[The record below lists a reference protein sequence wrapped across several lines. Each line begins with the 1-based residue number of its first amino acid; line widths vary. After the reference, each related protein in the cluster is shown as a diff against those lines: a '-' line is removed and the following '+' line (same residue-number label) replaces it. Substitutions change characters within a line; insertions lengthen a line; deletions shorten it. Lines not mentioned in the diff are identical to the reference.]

1 MSEQSVIKKQTD
13 EAGKEVGYR
22 DNAIAPPPQKFPATF
37 YYANAI
43 ELFER
48 MAHYGFYIGLALY
61 LSNIV
66 KMSDV
71 EVGFTLG
78 NFRLVGAL
86 APIPCGAIAD
96 RITFKRSLMF
106 AFVGYTTAYLTILLS
121 PTLFGEGGAK
131 APVIAAL
138 MIAGLSGGFMKP
150 VIMGTVIRTS
160 PEGRQADGFAVFYR
174 MINAGSVVGK
184 TIAYFIRWLSGIRYV
199 AMMSVAASL
208 TSLGIATFL
217 YQEPSDVLTAKPAE
231 RKQEAGFGE
240 VLRGYGTALKNVRF
254 TAFLIIFAGY
264 YFMIEQFYMTF
275 PQYMTRH
282 IDRSAPLEIITLINP
297 AAIAIGQGVVSKLM
311 KRFQPITTMILGVL
325 IASSSMFVMGL
336 VPSIA
341 GACLSGAIFA
351 IAEMTFSPRFYDFI
365 GSFAPKGKAGMYMGL
380 AFVPSAIGAW
390 IGGQVSGPL
399 ITKYLPKEGPREPFR
414 IWATYAGL
422 GLVCA
427 VLMVIYR
434 QVTSRPLKA
443 EPSK

>member
-1 MSEQSVIKKQTD
+1 MSKQTTVSKP
-13 EAGKEVGYR
+13 GG
-22 DNAIAPPPQKFPATF
+22 APEKFPPTF

-61 LSNIV
+61 LSNVV
-66 KMSDV
+66 KMTDV

-78 NFRLVGAL
+78 NFRLVGSL

-96 RITFKRSLMF
+96 RITFKKSLMLAF
-106 AFVGYTTAYLTILLS
+106 AGYASAYATILLA
-121 PTLFGEGGAK
+121 PVIFGEGARELKGL
-131 APVIAAL
+131 VTAAL
-138 MIAGLSGGFMKP
+138 LVAGLSGGFMKP
-150 VIMGTVIRTS
+150 VIMGTVVRTS
-160 PEGRQADGFAVFYR
+160 PPGRQTDGFAVFYR

-184 TIAYFIRWLSGIRYV
+184 TIAYFIRWLSSIRYV
-199 AMMSVAASL
+199 ATMSVVASL

-217 YQEPSDVLTAKPAE
+217 YKEPDDGVTKGPSKTEPSPA
-231 RKQEAGFGE
+231 FMD
-240 VLRGYGTALKNVRF
+240 VLRGYGSALKNIRF
-254 TAFLIIFAGY
+254 TAFLLIFAGY

-282 IDRSAPLEIITLINP
+282 IDKNAPLEIITLINP
-297 AAIAIGQGVVSKLM
+297 ATIAIGQGVVTGIM

-325 IASSSMFVMGL
+325 IASTSMFVMGL

-399 ITKYLPKEGPREPFR
+399 IKQYLPKEGARDPFH
-414 IWATYAGL
+414 IWSTYAKL

-427 VLMVIYR
+427 FLMLIYR
-434 QVTSRPLKA
+434 WFTTRPIKTSA
-443 EPSK
+443 AS